1 MKQDIKKLQEFNSAV
16 KADLEKY
23 ERQVH
28 MMHEEIQGQA
38 DRNKQSVEELTLKVT
53 PPSALSIVIHLS
65 KYLFFWLDI

>member
-53 PPSALSIVIHLS
+53 PPAIRLLLNVYVCIIV
-65 KYLFFWLDI
+65 

>member
-65 KYLFFWLDI
+65 EYLSFWLDI

>member
-38 DRNKQSVEELTLKVT
+38 DKNKQSVEELTLKVT
-53 PPSALSIVIHLS
+53 PPSALSIVIHIS
-65 KYLFFWLDI
+65 EYLFFWLDI

>member
-65 KYLFFWLDI
+65 KYLFFLA

>member
-65 KYLFFWLDI
+65 KYL